1 MFLITQD
8 GTVYSTFYCVR
19 QSERILKKN
28 FDLISFS
35 ITYIFPKI
43 FLFHF
48 RVSCHTDYVTDIVF
62 SPSIPVKKNIVT
74 DHDEESGMEAELGG
88 KEVDVILSVS
98 SDKTLR
104 RNCIDRKNLS

>member
-1 MFLITQD
+1 M
-8 GTVYSTFYCVR
+8 
-19 QSERILKKN
+19 
-28 FDLISFS
+28 
-35 ITYIFPKI
+35 
-43 FLFHF
+43 
-48 RVSCHTDYVTDIVF
+48 TDVVF

-88 KEVDVILSVS
+88 KEMDVILSVS